1 MGSLRWLLRDRVAA
15 SAMAWALRPSSS
27 EGVIG
32 TSWSRLWTK
41 WSRALAYV
49 GWARSNHPACR
60 PLSYL
65 TGPITGNGASAVP
78 AGLDH
83 SCGAEH
89 LDSFVIAL
97 SDAPRAVDLDERP
110 GR

>member
-1 MGSLRWLLRDRVAA
+1 
-15 SAMAWALRPSSS
+15 MAWALRPSSS

-49 GWARSNHPACR
+49 GWARSNP
-60 PLSYL
+60 SGVQTVVDYL

-89 LDSFVIAL
+89 LDSFVIAV
-97 SDAPRAVDLDERP
+97 SDAPRAVDLNERP